1 MSNNT
6 PPVPDTM
13 TWRRDGYSF
22 ILDEDG
28 LSVLIHKERRLEP
41 CEVRRLIEQFTAI
54 EGQAA
59 EGFAAPHPPS
69 PKEVAGLSYLRA
81 ERRVIEQGIR
91 DLRKRLADLDSP
103 F

>member
-6 PPVPDTM
+6 PPAPDVM
-13 TWRRDGYSF
+13 TWRHDGYSLL
-22 ILDEDG
+22 LDEDG
-28 LSVLIHKERRLEP
+28 LSVLIHKERRFEA
-41 CEVRRLIEQFTAI
+41 CEVHRLIEQFAAV

-59 EGFAAPHPPS
+59 EGFAAPHRPS
-69 PKEVAGLSYLRA
+69 PEQVAGLSYLRA